1 MAATVFSGGFWAAT
15 AERAVRTAAQTLLAA
30 LGLTAAD
37 ALEADWGQSFA
48 LAGSAAL
55 LAVLTAISAGG
66 TGDGGGPG
74 LTETV
79 RERQ

>member
-1 MAATVFSGGFWAAT
+1 MAQLFSGGFWVAT

-37 ALEADWGQSFA
+37 VLDADWGQALA
-48 LAGSAAL
+48 LAGSAAT
-55 LAVLTAISAGG
+55 LAVLTALSTAG
-66 TGDGGGPG
+66 TGDGPG

-79 RERQ
+79 RAEKR

>member
-1 MAATVFSGGFWAAT
+1 MTVFNGAFWIAT
-15 AERAVRTAAQTLLAA
+15 AERAVRTAAQTLLAT

-37 ALEADWGQSFA
+37 VLDADWGQALS

-55 LAVLTAISAGG
+55 LAVLTAISAAG
-66 TGDGGGPG
+66 TGGPG

>member
-1 MAATVFSGGFWAAT
+1 MASLISGGFWAAT

-30 LGLTAAD
+30 LGLSAAD
-37 ALEADWGQSFA
+37 VLDADWSQALA

-55 LAVLTAISAGG
+55 LAVLTSISTAG
-66 TGDGGGPG
+66 TGTGPG